1 MIPLSWS
8 ILCSID
14 WQEHDRLVYTAH
26 IRIWSHLLKKSLME
40 NFIFVQCHLLFSWYW
55 LVLDSHVI
63 DWNGLLLSGKLL
75 LSLKY
80 STETISS
87 NQIIDIE
94 DVMKST
100 QALEPQY
107 ILRFDGFMTSNYI
120 TPITTLI
127 SSLSIS
133 FTFRLLLFIFS
144 YSLYN
149 KVCSKIDSISSSVT
163 NS

>member
-1 MIPLSWS
+1 M
-8 ILCSID
+8 
-14 WQEHDRLVYTAH
+14 
-26 IRIWSHLLKKSLME
+26 
-40 NFIFVQCHLLFSWYW
+40 QCHLLFSSYW

-63 DWNGLLLSGKLL
+63 DWNGLPLSGKLL

-94 DVMKST
+94 DVMKSAP
-100 QALEPQY
+100 ALEPQY
-107 ILRFDGFMTSNYI
+107 ILRFNGFMTPMYYI